1 LHFIK
6 HILARYYV
14 WVWGLLKPLGLW
26 GVFGIAFVD
35 AAFLG
40 IPMDPVVAGYV
51 YSDRAR
57 FLWYAVMAS
66 AGSALG
72 STVVYMIG
80 RKGGELVLRR
90 RISKE
95 RFERIR
101 HSFERR
107 EFWALMFPSM
117 LPPPTPFKLFV
128 LSAGVF
134 EMHFGHFLLAIF
146 TGRMARFLALSALT
160 LAFGPQIYSLAG
172 KLVREH
178 LWATIAAVV
187 AVAVSMYVIYRLWKG
202 PVVELEHEIEHELQE
217 KKRTR

>member
-1 LHFIK
+1 MHFIK

-40 IPMDPVVAGYV
+40 IPMDPIVAGYV
-51 YSDRAR
+51 YSDRAG

-172 KLVREH
+172 KLAREH

-217 KKRTR
+217 KKKAR

>member
-1 LHFIK
+1 MHFIK

-14 WVWGLLKPLGLW
+14 WVWGLLKPLGMW

-40 IPMDPVVAGYV
+40 IPMDPIVAGYV
-51 YSDRAR
+51 YSDRAG

-72 STVVYMIG
+72 STVVYLIG

-172 KLVREH
+172 KLAREH

-217 KKRTR
+217 KKRAR